1 MCEMDG
7 VLFLSHSNWLYL
19 SYGPVIVHPDEW
31 IWRGRRK
38 KKRCWAVMSCR
49 SSVFRADQRLDNRGW
64 SVFDMETN
72 DLPFCWEGM
81 ADVWLIFGG
90 RWWEKGKRKHSW
102 LFFVP
107 SLSCYHIKLETDH
120 CSNALTGMFFF
131 GAFQLDVSV
140 SNNMNPGGWWGVL

>member
-1 MCEMDG
+1 MGCYFCLTQTDCIC
-7 VLFLSHSNWLYL
+7 LTDQLLSILTS
-19 SYGPVIVHPDEW
+19 GFDVE
-31 IWRGRRK
+31 GEK

-140 SNNMNPGGWWGVL
+140 SNNMNPGGWWGEL